1 MRAPAQKKRGGLLLV
16 LAAAMAVLALAG
28 CQSARSAAYG
38 RENVG
43 YVQFVSSTKHGSVKV
58 VLDGSTEFSAK
69 VNSSAKRTIENGS
82 TYAVQPGSHELEV
95 YGSGGKL
102 LLSRTVFISAQEI
115 RTVSLP

>member
-1 MRAPAQKKRGGLLLV
+1 MRRFTHSTALIAGLLLT
-16 LAAAMAVLALAG
+16 AALFCFAG

-38 RENVG
+38 RENIG
-43 YVQFVSSTKHGSVKV
+43 YVQFVSSSQHGSVRV

-69 VNSSAKRTIENGS
+69 VNPPDKRTIDNGS
-82 TYAVQPGSHELEV
+82 TYAVLPGSHDMDV

-102 LLSRTVFISAQEI
+102 LLSRTLFISAQEI